1 MGGDE
6 FVMLIENPVETEI
19 ESMVE
24 SVSAAL
30 QEKNSQG
37 EMPFSSAVG
46 WAEGCGMDIRKIV
59 NEADAKMYE
68 NKKREKEGR
77 R

>member
-1 MGGDE
+1 
-6 FVMLIENPVETEI
+6 MLIENPVETEI

-46 WAEGCGMDIRKIV
+46 WAEGYGVDVCKII

-68 NKKREKEGR
+68 NKTRGKESR
-77 R
+77 K

>member
-37 EMPFSSAVG
+37 EMPVSSAVG
-46 WAEGCGMDIRKIV
+46 WAEGCGVDVRKII

-68 NKKREKEGR
+68 NKTRGKESR
-77 R
+77 K

>member
-1 MGGDE
+1 MNKIRKNH
-6 FVMLIENPVETEI
+6 LIENPVETEI

-37 EMPFSSAVG
+37 EMPVSSAVG
-46 WAEGCGMDIRKIV
+46 WAEGYGVDVRKII

-68 NKKREKEGR
+68 NKTRGKESR
-77 R
+77 K